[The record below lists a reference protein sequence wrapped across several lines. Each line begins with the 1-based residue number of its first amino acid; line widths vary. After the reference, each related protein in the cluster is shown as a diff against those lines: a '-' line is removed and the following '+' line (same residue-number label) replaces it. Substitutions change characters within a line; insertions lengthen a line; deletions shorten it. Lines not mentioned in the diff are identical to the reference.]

1 MLGMYQ
7 RRRWL
12 GLALLLPL
20 ATALPLALGAVSGCG
35 GAPTRL
41 VTVKTG
47 TGQGAIQLEVKNLT
61 DVPINNLY
69 LAKTESVPEQIDND
83 SPEAQNLW
91 GGDLLAGAIGMG
103 QRVPVVVPGPGR
115 WDARAVD
122 RDGRYQHVAGLK
134 LEAGGRYILELNE
147 GGWRVK

>member
-1 MLGMYQ
+1 MYP
-7 RRRWL
+7 RRSWL
-12 GLALLLPL
+12 GAALLATSALVSL
-20 ATALPLALGAVSGCG
+20 AFGSGCG

-47 TGQGAIQLEVKNLT
+47 TGEGAVQLEVKNLT

-69 LAKTESVPEQIDND
+69 LAKTDQVGPELDPD
-83 SPEAQNLW
+83 SPQGQAVW
-91 GGDLLAGAIGMG
+91 GPDLLSGAIAMG
-103 QRVPVVVPGPGR
+103 SRVPVNVAGPGR
-115 WDARAVD
+115 WDARALD

-147 GGWRVK
+147 NGWRVR

>member
-1 MLGMYQ
+1 MLGMHH
-7 RRRWL
+7 RRPWL
-12 GLALLLPL
+12 GLALLSPV
-20 ATALPLALGAVSGCG
+20 AFGLALGVTTGCG

-47 TGQGAIQLEVKNLT
+47 TGQGPVLLEVKNLT

-69 LAKTESVPEQIDND
+69 LAKTETVPEQIDHD

-91 GGDLLAGAIGMG
+91 GADQLTAAIAMG
-103 QRVPVVVPGPGR
+103 TRAPVAVPGPGR

-122 RDGRYQHVAGLK
+122 RDGRYQHVAALK

>member
-1 MLGMYQ
+1 MHTC
-7 RRRWL
+7 RRSL
-12 GLALLLPL
+12 GLALWSLGLAALLG
-20 ATALPLALGAVSGCG
+20 TSTGCG

-47 TGQGAIQLEVKNLT
+47 TGDGPVQLEVKNLT

-69 LAKTESVPEQIDND
+69 LAKTDQVPEQLDNS
-83 SPEAQNLW
+83 SPESEKVW
-91 GGDLLAGAIGMG
+91 GVDLLSGAISTGT
-103 QRVPVVVPGPGR
+103 RVPVAVVGPGR

-147 GGWRVK
+147 SGWRVR